1 MDIYGYPGIIRYT
14 IIITQ
19 PIEFQG
25 MKIGSPEQ
33 DGGKFIESYKVD
45 HRPDENA
52 NGYVGESIKQHITL
66 CSSIKH

>member
-1 MDIYGYPGIIRYT
+1 
-14 IIITQ
+14 
-19 PIEFQG
+19 

-33 DGGKFIESYKVD
+33 DGGEVIESYKVD

-52 NGYVGESIKQHITL
+52 NGCVGESIKKHITL

>member
-1 MDIYGYPGIIRYT
+1 
-14 IIITQ
+14 
-19 PIEFQG
+19 